1 MNQYTPPPPTPQV
14 KTRKPVLIFLK
25 VVGPPLVLYVD
36 NSDVVY
42 QEIKQIIAGANDQS
56 PKLIE
61 KMGKGPLK
69 KLAVLDTQIAGV
81 AIQEETV
88 G

>member
-1 MNQYTPPPPTPQV
+1 MQQYSNQQV

-25 VVGPPLVLYVD
+25 IVGPPLVLYVD
-36 NSDVVY
+36 DSEALY
-42 QEIKQIIAGANDQS
+42 SEIKQIIANASEQS

-61 KMGKGPLK
+61 KTGKGPLK

-81 AIQEETV
+81 SIQEETYSA
-88 G
+88 